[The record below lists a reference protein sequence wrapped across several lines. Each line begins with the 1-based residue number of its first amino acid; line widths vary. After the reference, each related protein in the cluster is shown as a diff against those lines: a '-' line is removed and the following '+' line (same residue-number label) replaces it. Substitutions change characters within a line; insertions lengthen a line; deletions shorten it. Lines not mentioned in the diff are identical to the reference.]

1 MCRSV
6 AQKKIRDRIFAI
18 GRPDPIQSNTG
29 AMVKKKKI
37 TLNLEYFI
45 FIIAVEKTVVFMEDA
60 SRATFGKCH
69 TKANSRSRVK
79 ETSASKTHF
88 VLRKSSCGPEG

>member
-1 MCRSV
+1 MED
-6 AQKKIRDRIFAI
+6 Q
-18 GRPDPIQSNTG
+18 IQSSLTLEQWL
-29 AMVKKKKI
+29 KKKKI

-79 ETSASKTHF
+79 ENFCLKNSLCIKE
-88 VLRKSSCGPEG
+88 K